1 MNVLRSSITP
11 VVSPSLVWTD
21 MEKRAFLS
29 TRMMGVP
36 EGAGEPDQGQ
46 QPRQILLV
54 RGVSLLLH
62 HLQQQSGHEVVH
74 GLHIVV
80 HLHDAVLVQERQP
93 KLHQPLP

>member
-1 MNVLRSSITP
+1 MVEIMNVLRSSITP

-46 QPRQILLV
+46 QPRQIL
-54 RGVSLLLH
+54 
-62 HLQQQSGHEVVH
+62 QQQSGHEVVH
-74 GLHIVV
+74 SLHIVV

>member
-1 MNVLRSSITP
+1 MVEIMNVLRSSITP

-46 QPRQILLV
+46 QP
-54 RGVSLLLH
+54 G
-62 HLQQQSGHEVVH
+62 QSAPGRRIGQALEV
-74 GLHIVV
+74 
-80 HLHDAVLVQERQP
+80 
-93 KLHQPLP
+93 LHQL